1 MHRKRFK
8 TFGLLFLLALITLPF
23 AAQADERALNFEVMA
38 KVLEDGSMV
47 VRERIH
53 VNIKQ
58 MIIRQGITHAF
69 PIKERYGD
77 KNIRHYGFEVLQV
90 TLDGQPVNYYSSTA
104 GLMTGMAIGQ
114 KGVPAPLGEH
124 VYEIIYKT
132 TGQVRFL
139 PERDE
144 IYYNVVGNFWQFPVD
159 KVSFTLILPDEK
171 QDAFLATT
179 AFTGKSGESGN
190 DYILDGLHT
199 VSTTRT
205 LEPGEGLTVAMA
217 WKKGLVQ
224 ESKETWANFLGTQ
237 RTPILLG
244 ILLTISGYV
253 FGQRYLGKRSTQ
265 GVVVP
270 IFSAPEGMSPGYM
283 AVLKHMEYSGPM
295 LQADIVWSAV
305 KEFLHLN
312 ATEEHKIL
320 LQKKEPDNSG
330 QKTLPPW
337 IQEHLLALRDHL
349 FPKGQ
354 DQIDLKDQE
363 GQAAALNAFEYLQ
376 EHYQEQQK
384 GFWKSSYLPGV
395 LGFILFF
402 GLFFW
407 ALNYIYTP
415 MVDPE
420 SVHGE
425 PLVFLAIQTGMVG
438 LVGLF
443 LFVMRKSWLDF
454 DGIRAWL
461 QTGLAILAI
470 CALVYVALVIL
481 CPDPFFL
488 FVLTTSFALVA
499 WLTAC
504 PPTMIFSKGRQAYLD
519 MRGLEMYIRTAE
531 TDRLAQLN
539 APEDTVEKFEELLPY
554 AIALDCAQAW
564 QKRFDKILT
573 DADYTPTWLTTTATL
588 NMTSAHRLNYVIG
601 MSGLQAAT
609 MACAKA
615 SHAQKQSSD
624 DAGGGSGF
632 GGRGSSGGGSGGSSV
647 GGW

>member
-1 MHRKRFK
+1 MRKK
-8 TFGLLFLLALITLPF
+8 LQLCGLLVFFIFIVAPF
-23 AAQADERALNFEVMA
+23 VAQADERALHFDVTA

-53 VNIKQ
+53 VHIKQ
-58 MIIRQGITHAF
+58 MIIRHGITHAF

-90 TLDGQPVNYYSSTA
+90 TLDGQPINYYSSTA
-104 GLMTGMAIGQ
+104 GLMTSMAIGQ
-114 KGVPAPLGEH
+114 KGVPAPLGDH

-132 TGQVRFL
+132 TGHVRFL

-171 QDAFLATT
+171 QDAFLETT

-190 DYILDGLHT
+190 DYILDGQHT
-199 VSTTRT
+199 VITTRT

-217 WKKGLVQ
+217 WEKGLVQ
-224 ESKETWANFLGTQ
+224 EPKETWANLLGTQ

-244 ILLTISGYV
+244 ILLIISGYV
-253 FGQRYLGKRSTQ
+253 LGQRYLCKRSAQ

-305 KEFLHLN
+305 KGFLHLN

-320 LQKKEPDNSG
+320 LQKKEPANSG
-330 QKTLPPW
+330 QKTPPPW

-349 FPKGQ
+349 FPKGY
-354 DQIDLKDQE
+354 DQIDLKDEE
-363 GQAAALNAFEYLQ
+363 GQEIAMHAFEYLQ
-376 EHYQEQQK
+376 EQYQEQQK

-395 LGFILFF
+395 FGLILFF

-407 ALNYIYTP
+407 ALHYIYTP

-425 PLVFLAIQTGMVG
+425 PLVFLAIQTGIVG
-438 LVGLF
+438 LIGLF
-443 LFVMRKSWLDF
+443 LFAIRKSWLDF

-470 CALVYVALVIL
+470 CGLSYVALVIL

-488 FVLTTSFALVA
+488 IVFAGSFALVA
-499 WLTAC
+499 WLTAF
-504 PPTMIFSKGRQAYLD
+504 PPTIIFSKGRQAYLH

-531 TDRLAQLN
+531 TDRLAKLN

-564 QKRFDKILT
+564 QKRFGKILT
-573 DADYTPTWLTTTATL
+573 DADYTPSWLTTTATF
-588 NMTSAHRLNYVIG
+588 NMTYAHRLNYVTG
-601 MSGLQAAT
+601 VSGLQAAT

-615 SHAQKQSSD
+615 SHAQKQSSND
-624 DAGGGSGF
+624 DGGGSGF